1 MKYCSL
7 LVPSIGIFEEYR
19 YPIKY
24 IIKKIIKE
32 IKISEDFKKNL
43 SLLLKIF
50 KNNIPKQI
58 AAALCLAKDDKIRPR
73 KNCFLLLLEKL
84 LMQIILP
91 RMKIKSF
98 KINGTAI

>member
-1 MKYCSL
+1 M
-7 LVPSIGIFEEYR
+7 FEEYK

-24 IIKKIIKE
+24 IIKKIINE

-50 KNNIPKQI
+50 KNNILKQI

-73 KNCFLLLLEKL
+73 KNCFLFLFEKL

-91 RMKIKSF
+91 KIKIKSF